1 MKSALGI
8 LLALALLTVFGQAA
22 QAGDWWPL
30 DANNTLVIDTTKG
43 RLVVEMRPDFAP
55 MAVARIK
62 LLAHEHVYDGLL
74 FHRVLDHYVDQTGN
88 PNNRDGGT
96 SRYPDLK
103 PEFRF
108 VLAPGAIDAI
118 ASHAAEGI
126 TGFVGATPFAAS
138 PNPQHTGTWRAWGA
152 YCPGVAGMGRE
163 EGLDTANSEIFFMRD
178 ASRSL
183 DHDYTVWGRVVQGLE
198 VVRAIA
204 VGEPPAH
211 PDRMIRA
218 RVMAELPDSERPKLE
233 VIDTHSAAF
242 AATLAEMRKQRGA
255 DFSLCD
261 VPLATRTL
269 RDGSRMTGDAN
280 QRGSR

>member
-1 MKSALGI
+1 MSPVGKCFLG
-8 LLALALLTVFGQAA
+8 LALLAA
-22 QAGDWWPL
+22 SSRSAIASDWWKL

-43 RLVVEMRPDFAP
+43 RMVIEMRPDFAP
-55 MAVARIK
+55 LAVARIK

-74 FHRVLDHYVDQTGN
+74 FHRVLNHYVDQTGN

-96 SRYPDLK
+96 SHYPNLK

-108 VLAPGAIDAI
+108 LQAPAAIDAI
-118 ASHAAEGI
+118 ATQSADGI

-138 PNPQHTGTWRAWGA
+138 PSPQHPGAWRAWGA

-183 DHDYTVWGRVVQGLE
+183 DHDYTVWGRVVQGLD
-198 VVRAIA
+198 VVRAMA

-211 PDRMIRA
+211 PDRMV
-218 RVMAELPDSERPKLE
+218 RVRLMAELSENEQPKIE
-233 VIDTHSAAF
+233 VIDTRSATF
-242 AATLAEMRKQRGA
+242 AATLAELRRQKGA
-255 DFSLCD
+255 DFTLCD
-261 VPLATRTL
+261 VPVAIRILKSE
-269 RDGSRMTGDAN
+269 GK
-280 QRGSR
+280 